1 MRYFVQIVVIVVLI
15 VVIAVLFIQPDF
27 DIESYPNKYEFIR
40 DHNMEQLKNHVFQF
54 VRRVGSID
62 GKIFYIIYIIGDI
75 DGRVDRRAR
84 IREIVADAGSSFR
97 IYGGSRG
104 HG

>member
-1 MRYFVQIVVIVVLI
+1 MENISI
-15 VVIAVLFIQPDF
+15 LFI
-27 DIESYPNKYEFIR
+27 Y
-40 DHNMEQLKNHVFQF
+40 KN
-54 VRRVGSID
+54 
-62 GKIFYIIYIIGDI
+62 
-75 DGRVDRRAR
+75 RVDGSAR

>member
-1 MRYFVQIVVIVVLI
+1 MQIVVIVVLI

-27 DIESYPNKYEFIR
+27 DIESYPNEFIR